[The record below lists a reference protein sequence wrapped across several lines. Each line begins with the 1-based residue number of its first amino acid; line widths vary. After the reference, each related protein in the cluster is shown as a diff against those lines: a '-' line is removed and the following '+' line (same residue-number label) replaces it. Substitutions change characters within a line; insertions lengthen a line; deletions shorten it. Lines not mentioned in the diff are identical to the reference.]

1 MTTHQYV
8 FFGDGNVFV
17 WYSNGLFFFQGFVLR
32 VCCGCMFLFGWFVH
46 VFCVYMGFWWFQHV
60 KCIGQPPWCF
70 LVAHVNVYCMTAAF
84 WLKVFSPLNLLAKGG
99 SIRLVDLLP
108 KGASPDLDLLPKG
121 GLDLLDLLP
130 KGALP
135 DLDLL
140 PKGGQ
145 NGRLVQ
151 MGWPV

>member
-1 MTTHQYV
+1 
-8 FFGDGNVFV
+8 
-17 WYSNGLFFFQGFVLR
+17 
-32 VCCGCMFLFGWFVH
+32 MFLFGIVMVCFFFPGVCLEGLLWLYVSVWLVCSCFL
-46 VFCVYMGFWWFQHV
+46 CVYMGFWWFQHV

-121 GLDLLDLLP
+121 GPDLVDLLP